1 MNPGHQFQD
10 YSDHPRQHH
19 QSQGRAH
26 GHPNTGLTGLVKPQ
40 NTGNQI
46 QLRPSMREVFGR
58 NRDGQRG
65 GDEGWNQGPGIT
77 MGEVFGRSRTQVEDQ
92 KGPNDG
98 PTHLAPRAAM
108 GAKFWKLERT
118 ILVNREPVQD
128 EEYGT
133 KATAPWMPEL
143 TEETPQQGRGLFGST
158 PALTGNRQ
166 SRSFF
171 KKCLYLVASKL
182 SLEVVPFWKTQANS
196 GDQSAT
202 MFLIVLV
209 FFSCVQ
215 LEFRYLVMLWVYVV
229 FVAFSWGIFFC
240 RSCFLISDFCTF
252 NCI

>member
-1 MNPGHQFQD
+1 MAGADRLRLPRDSLGLAMPALLQESAGLARQRGWTRDESGPGRL
-10 YSDHPRQHH
+10 YEPGSSISRLLRSSATASPEPREGAWTPQY
-19 QSQGRAH
+19 G
-26 GHPNTGLTGLVKPQ
+26 PNRTGEPQ

-133 KATAPWMPEL
+133 KATAPWMPRVDRRDTTTREGAIWVD
-143 TEETPQQGRGLFGST
+143 PG
-158 PALTGNRQ
+158 PYRQ
-166 SRSFF
+166 ST
-171 KKCLYLVASKL
+171 K
-182 SLEVVPFWKTQANS
+182 SLLF
-196 GDQSAT
+196 
-202 MFLIVLV
+202 
-209 FFSCVQ
+209 
-215 LEFRYLVMLWVYVV
+215 
-229 FVAFSWGIFFC
+229 
-240 RSCFLISDFCTF
+240 
-252 NCI
+252 

>member
-1 MNPGHQFQD
+1 MGWLCLRCCRKAPVWPVNEGGRGTSLGLGGYEPG
-10 YSDHPRQHH
+10 SSISRLLRSSATASPEPREGAWTPQY
-19 QSQGRAH
+19 G
-26 GHPNTGLTGLVKPQ
+26 PNRTGEPQ

-158 PALTGNRQ
+158 PALT
-166 SRSFF
+166 
-171 KKCLYLVASKL
+171 VA
-182 SLEVVPFWKTQANS
+182 
-196 GDQSAT
+196 
-202 MFLIVLV
+202 
-209 FFSCVQ
+209 
-215 LEFRYLVMLWVYVV
+215 EFC
-229 FVAFSWGIFFC
+229 A
-240 RSCFLISDFCTF
+240 
-252 NCI
+252 